1 MDDFNYKDNQLYCE
15 NVPLSEIAHAVG
27 TPVYVYSHK
36 TLVDHYKKLDKAF
49 YSTDH
54 LICYSVKSNSNLA
67 VISALAREG
76 SGFDIVSGGELF
88 RVIRA
93 GADPRKVVY
102 AGVGKTAREI
112 EYALNNNILF
122 FTVESFPELEEV
134 NAVAKKL
141 NKIAKIAIR
150 VNPDVDPKTH
160 QYTSTGKAENKF
172 GLDIESAFAAY
183 SKALTL
189 KNIKA
194 SALHMHIGSQ
204 IVDIKPYQ
212 EAIQKIIPFIERLK
226 SIGVELEILDIG
238 GGMGIIYKEEKPSSA
253 EEFANLVLPLIKN
266 LRLKILIEP
275 GRFIA
280 GNAGVLL
287 TKVLYIKAN
296 ALKNFVIVD
305 AGMNDL
311 IRPSLYGAFHEI
323 IPVKNSSNTGNVVS
337 DVVGPICESGDFF
350 AKDRKMPAVEPEDVL
365 AIRSA
370 GAYGFTMSS
379 QYNSRPKATE
389 VMVKGNQYHIVRKR
403 ETYEDLIRG
412 EKIFEG

>member
-1 MDDFNYKDNQLYCE
+1 MDDFNYKNDQLYCE

-27 TPVYVYSHK
+27 TPVYIYSHK
-36 TLVDHYKKLDKAF
+36 TLTDHYKKLDKAF
-49 YSTDH
+49 HSVDH
-54 LICYSVKSNSNLA
+54 LVCYSVKSNSNLA
-67 VISALAREG
+67 VISTLAREG
-76 SGFDIVSGGELF
+76 AGFDIVSGGELF

-93 GADPRKVVY
+93 GADPRKVVF

-122 FTVESFPELEEV
+122 FTVESFPELEEI

-172 GLDIESAFAAY
+172 GLDIESAFEAY

-189 KNIKA
+189 KNIKPCV
-194 SALHMHIGSQ
+194 LHMHIGSQ

-212 EAIQKIIPFIERLK
+212 EAIHKIIPFIQRLK
-226 SIGVELEILDIG
+226 ALGVTLEILDIG
-238 GGMGIIYKEEKPSSA
+238 GGMGIIYKEEKPSTA
-253 EEFANLVLPLIKN
+253 DEFAGLILPLIKD
-266 LRLKILIEP
+266 LKLKVLIEP

-280 GNAGVLL
+280 GNAGLLL

-296 ALKNFVIVD
+296 AVKNFVIVD

-323 IPVKNSSNTGNVVS
+323 LPVKIKMNSGQVVS

-350 AKDRKMPAVEPEDVL
+350 AKDRKMPTVDPEDVL

-379 QYNSRPKATE
+379 NYNSRPRVAE

-403 ETYEDLIRG
+403 ETYEDLIKG